1 MDKYNYKK
9 TTVVLFLLLLMLSTE
24 NVFSKNKVGNATNS
38 SSGEIVFSNKKWKDV
53 MAEAKKSGKFIF
65 VDAYTSWCGPCKLLK
80 STTFKDKKAAAF
92 FNENFINYTTDME
105 KGEGPTLAEKWNIT
119 AYPSLLFFNSQGIM
133 VLKQVGYVNA
143 ETLVEFG
150 RQALLKK

>member
-9 TTVVLFLLLLMLSTE
+9 TTVILFLLLLMLSTE

>member
-9 TTVVLFLLLLMLSTE
+9 TTVILFLLLLMLSTE

-53 MAEAKKSGKFIF
+53 MTEAKKSGKFIF

>member
-38 SSGEIVFSNKKWKDV
+38 SAGEIVFSNKKWKDV
-53 MAEAKKSGKFIF
+53 MTEAKKSGKFIF

-80 STTFKDKKAAAF
+80 STTFKDKKAAAY
-92 FNENFINYTTDME
+92 FNMNFINYTTDME

-119 AYPSLLFFNSQGIM
+119 AYPSLLFFNANGEM
-133 VLKQVGYVNA
+133 VMKQVGYVNA

>member
-1 MDKYNYKK
+1 M
-9 TTVVLFLLLLMLSTE
+9 T
-24 NVFSKNKVGNATNS
+24 
-38 SSGEIVFSNKKWKDV
+38 
-53 MAEAKKSGKFIF
+53 EAKKSGKFIF

-80 STTFKDKKAAAF
+80 STTFKDKKAAAY
-92 FNENFINYTTDME
+92 FNMNFINYTTDME

-119 AYPSLLFFNSQGIM
+119 AYPSLLFLNPQGIM